1 MIFSVCLGC
10 VQLSFFKCVSVS
22 VAALLAFAMD
32 ASALTFETAPLDG
45 SATAIIVSGVFAPSE
60 NLSEFTSKVSSV
72 GGKSIFVIFKSPG
85 GNPST
90 AMRLGRLIRA
100 MELTVIQ
107 PREMQCESACALA
120 FMGGSKRIAETGAIG
135 VHKTSFSDSTAISVD
150 DAVSFIQHQTAET
163 ISYMTEM
170 GIDPGLLQ
178 LSLRYERDDMRY
190 LSKSE
195 MAQFRVTNVD
205 GSGVAPNEPPRVAAV
220 PAPQATTSA
229 LPSYR
234 IADDDPRFHIPTA
247 KAGALRV
254 PKGKEFLRSG
264 EDQASG
270 KLISMRNGDR
280 VEILAVGDR
289 WYKVRTKDREGYLHH
304 NWVKVDQ
311 FLKQPFEN
319 RYIQI
324 KSFDNFPEAEAFVR
338 GSGLPLTAYLATNK
352 WYAVTLSR
360 SLPASGASALLK
372 ELKSRGAVPDDA
384 FMTVGNTYVKD
395 VCCAQ

>member
-1 MIFSVCLGC
+1 MIFSIWLGC
-10 VQLSFFKCVSVS
+10 KELSFIKCVSVS
-22 VAALLAFAMD
+22 AALLAFAMD
-32 ASALTFETAPLDG
+32 ASALTFVTAPLDG
-45 SATAIIVSGVFAPSE
+45 STTAIIVSGVFSPSE

-100 MELTVIQ
+100 MNLPVIQ

-170 GIDPGLLQ
+170 GVDPGLLQ

-195 MAQFRVTNVD
+195 MAQFRVTNAD
-205 GSGVAPNEPPRVAAV
+205 GSGATPSEPPRVAVV
-220 PAPQATTSA
+220 PAPQATTKA

-234 IADDDPRFHIPTA
+234 IADDDPRFQIPTA
-247 KAGALRV
+247 KVGALRV

-270 KLISMRNGDR
+270 KLISMHNGDR

-289 WYKVRTKDREGYLHH
+289 WYKVRAKGREGYLHH

-311 FLKQPFEN
+311 FLTQPFEN

-324 KSFDNFPEAEAFVR
+324 KSFDNYPEAQVFVR
-338 GSGLPLTAYLATNK
+338 NSGLPLTVYLATNK

-360 SLPASGASALLK
+360 SLPVAEALALLN
-372 ELKSRGAVPDDA
+372 ELKSQGAVPEDA
-384 FMTVGNTYVKD
+384 FMTVGNTYVRS
-395 VCCAQ
+395 VCCTSE

>member
-1 MIFSVCLGC
+1 MIVVVWLGC
-10 VQLSFFKCVSVS
+10 IELSLRKYVSVS
-22 VAALLAFAMD
+22 GAALLSFAVN
-32 ASALTFETAPLDG
+32 ASALTFETSPLDG
-45 SATAIIVSGVFAPSE
+45 SKTAVIVSGVFAPSE
-60 NLSEFTSKVSSV
+60 NLSGFTSTVAGV
-72 GGKSIFVIFKSPG
+72 GAESAVVVFKSPG

-100 MELTVIQ
+100 MGLTVIQ
-107 PREMQCESACALA
+107 PRAMQCDSACALA
-120 FMGGSKRIAETGAIG
+120 FMGGSIRIAETGAIG
-135 VHKTSFSDSTAISVD
+135 VHRSSFSDSTAISVD

-163 ISYMTEM
+163 ISYMSEM
-170 GIDPGLLQ
+170 GVDPGVLQ

-195 MAQFRVTNVD
+195 MAQFRVINIEAD
-205 GSGVAPNEPPRVAAV
+205 VAASNEPSRVTAA
-220 PAPQATTSA
+220 PAPQAATSA

-254 PKGKEFLRSG
+254 PKGQEFLRSG

-270 KLISMRNGDR
+270 KIARMRNGDR
-280 VEILAVGDR
+280 VEILSVGDR
-289 WYKVRTKDREGYLHH
+289 WYRVWAKGREGYLHH
-304 NWVKVDQ
+304 NWVKVDE
-311 FLKQPFEN
+311 FLTQPFEN

-324 KSFDNFPEAEAFVR
+324 KSFDNYLEAEAFVR
-338 GSGLPLTAYLATNK
+338 ASDLPLTAYLATNK

-372 ELKSRGAVPDDA
+372 KLKGRGAVPDDA
-384 FMTVGNTYVKD
+384 FVTVGNTYVKD